1 MTMADWIPFFIS
13 TMQTF
18 SVKFKAAWSKD
29 AYCSYLE
36 RTSSEVSCALEL
48 MLLALCY
55 HFCAVLTG
63 HMRLEYGSPC
73 PCYGF
78 TFRVSPQ
85 ASVGSRHGA
94 AASPSPKKAGG
105 AATPSTPAGKRAAA
119 SAPGTPA
126 TPGLRT
132 PGGGG
137 SLLQRLKGGAATAML
152 SPSGGGG
159 GDFGELQPV
168 FLDN

>member
-1 MTMADWIPFFIS
+1 
-13 TMQTF
+13 MQTF

-36 RTSSEVSCALEL
+36 RASSEVRSSLEIVDF
-48 MLLALCY
+48 ACSY
-55 HFCAVLTG
+55 DFCAVFIGL
-63 HMRLEYGSPC
+63 MRLGYSSPC
-73 PCYGF
+73 PCYL
-78 TFRVSPQ
+78 VHYAPAQ
-85 ASVGSRHGA
+85 ASVGSRQGTA
-94 AASPSPKKAGG
+94 SSPSPKKAAG

-119 SAPGTPA
+119 SAPSTPA

-137 SLLQRLKGGAATAML
+137 SLLQRLKGGAATAMM
-152 SPSGGGG
+152 SPGGGGG
-159 GDFGELQPV
+159 GDFGKLIPV